1 MMTDKI
7 FTFIKQNQPLH
18 PYQKNSNAHSPS
30 LSFYICMYITY
41 LSIYLSIYLFPTY
54 LPIYISICLSV
65 SYLPIYHY
73 LSIYLF
79 FCLSIS
85 LSIFIFIFQSISL
98 SSLNWHISHIIKGIP
113 NIVYIFQL
121 IRIENFFSD
130 LFLMNST
137 IINAEQD
144 VLRDF

>member
-1 MMTDKI
+1 MHT
-7 FTFIKQNQPLH
+7 LH
-18 PYQKNSNAHSPS
+18 
-30 LSFYICMYITY
+30 LY
-41 LSIYLSIYLFPTY
+41 LSIYVCILPIYLYICISIYLFPTY
-54 LPIYISICLSV
+54 LPIYISIHLSI
-65 SYLPIYHY
+65 SYLPVY
-73 LSIYLF
+73 LYPSIYLS

-85 LSIFIFIFQSISL
+85 LSIFLFIFQSISL